1 MTEEAKEL
9 LDKMNVVHYMK
20 LTGENS
26 NSEGLPISMYDSQIK
41 QCALI
46 VIDEKIESLNSFA
59 DYWSLKNGEWYL
71 DEIKKLDKLKTEI
84 EKLWKQHKNSSKTT
98 TRK

>member
-1 MTEEAKEL
+1 MTAEEKAKEL

-46 VIDEKIESLNSFA
+46 AV
-59 DYWSLKNGEWYL
+59 
-71 DEIKKLDKLKTEI
+71 DEILKVLRYFNEENAYREDITKAYWHKVKTEI
-84 EKLWKQHKNSSKTT
+84 EKPWKQHKTSSKTT
-98 TRK
+98 IRN

>member
-1 MTEEAKEL
+1 MTPKEKAKEL
-9 LDKMNVVHYMK
+9 MKKMNVVYYMK
-20 LTGENS
+20 LPGKNS

-46 VIDEKIESLNSFA
+46 ATDEKIESLNSFA

-71 DEIKKLDKLKTEI
+71 DEIKKLEKLKTEI
-84 EKLWKQHKNSSKTT
+84 EKL
-98 TRK
+98 